1 MKNKQTTLY
10 RPNSDMDLEGYKDLI
25 SYHLTEVYHQ
35 TDQLDIADARQQDE
49 IDYLRKRVELLET
62 PIQTTMNKL
71 IPKNNNPMKNINKIE
86 NKLEE
91 VFNIMAFIRTI
102 VCIVFLF
109 FAFTSCV
116 LVVAPLDSYDKHL
129 IHFHEEGIEL
139 PNCEWCNVY
148 DDVEEDDDAE

>member
-1 MKNKQTTLY
+1 MKNKQTPLY

-25 SYHLTEVYHQ
+25 SYHLTELYHQ

-71 IPKNNNPMKNINKIE
+71 IPKNNNPM
-86 NKLEE
+86 NKLKTIEHKLE
-91 VFNIMAFIRTI
+91 SVFNIMSFIRTVVAVI
-102 VCIVFLF
+102 FLVLMM
-109 FAFTSCV
+109 SCV